1 MGRADYRGG
10 GNAAPLRTADEL
22 AELLPVPLYLMISG
36 FAGPVFPNTGRA
48 KPAVQ
53 VGITM
58 NKTFPEFG
66 AEGASRILPVWIHWT
81 QWQNVVVPLLDDG
94 RVTSWKGII
103 RRLGDLLALPVN
115 VVSPDGEV
123 LYPEGTLVGHS
134 TLSTFQPS
142 PLYDYTGGANE
153 VRSLLLAY
161 RGLIQEQAEASGY

>member
-10 GNAAPLRTADEL
+10 GNVASIRTADEL
-22 AELLPVPLYLMISG
+22 ADLLPVPLYLMVSG

-48 KPAVQ
+48 SPAVQ

-66 AEGASRILPVWIHWT
+66 AEGASRILPVWLHWT
-81 QWQNVVVPLLDDG
+81 QWQNVVVPLLGDG

-123 LYPEGTLVGHS
+123 LYPEGTPVGHS
-134 TLSTFQPS
+134 TISTFQPS
-142 PLYDYTGGANE
+142 PLYAYNGGADE
-153 VRSLLLAY
+153 ARSLLITY
-161 RGLIQEQAEASGY
+161 RGLVREQAEASGY